1 MPELKIDENTSVLT
15 GKYDGKG
22 KMSGLSKI
30 GQALITDDL
39 DKVGETLLYDNL
51 LPAVKNTITNFL
63 KAFIDQL
70 FYGESKTNYGS
81 SASTYHNSYNGS
93 SSSGGKP
100 RNDFRDSGDYFIFT
114 SSEITSRGDGE
125 ATLYKLGRVLDDWG
139 YVTVSNLYSMCNETA
154 PYTYNGHGWRS
165 LHGATVSM
173 APGGQYCIKLPRPI
187 VLKQ

>member
-1 MPELKIDENTSVLT
+1 MPELKIDENTTVHT
-15 GKYDGKG
+15 GPNGKG
-22 KMSGLSKI
+22 KPSGLSKI
-30 GQALITDDL
+30 GQALITDDF

-51 LPAVKNTITNFL
+51 LPAVKSTITNFL

-70 FYGESKTNYGS
+70 FYGESKGNYGS
-81 SASTYHNSYNGS
+81 GAQTYHNSYGNQ
-93 SSSGGKP
+93 SSGGRTK
-100 RNDFRDSGDYFIFT
+100 NEFRDTGDWFIFT

-125 ATLYKLGRVLDDWG
+125 ATLYKLGRVLEDWG
-139 YVTVSNLYSMCNETA
+139 YVTVSNLYSACNETA
-154 PYTYNGHGWRS
+154 PYTYNGYGWKS